1 MPILRPLPI
10 ETKDKSLLKRTGA
23 WLSATRKWEVM
34 EDWHYTY
41 GLYTILIPK
50 GFIFDGAS
58 IPKIFRNLLSPTGI
72 LLIPGLLHDFGYRY
86 NYLLSFDTTT
96 EIDMIYC
103 SAGQKFFDQL
113 FLDVAKQINGMHRID
128 KLAYYA
134 LRVGGKKAWNE
145 HRKND
150 IKREEF
156 HEGDIV

>member
-1 MPILRPLPI
+1 MNKEQMPILRPLPI

-72 LLIPGLLHDFGYRY
+72 LLIPGLLHDFAYKY
-86 NYLLSFDTTT
+86 NYLLYQDQQLKL
-96 EIDMIYC
+96 INKIYGGF
-103 SAGQKFFDQL
+103 SQGFFDQI
-113 FLDVAKQINGMHRID
+113 FLDVAKQVNGMHKID

-134 LRVGGKKAWNE
+134 LRLGGKKAWNK
-145 HRKND
+145 HRRND
-150 IKREEF
+150 NKE
-156 HEGDIV
+156 